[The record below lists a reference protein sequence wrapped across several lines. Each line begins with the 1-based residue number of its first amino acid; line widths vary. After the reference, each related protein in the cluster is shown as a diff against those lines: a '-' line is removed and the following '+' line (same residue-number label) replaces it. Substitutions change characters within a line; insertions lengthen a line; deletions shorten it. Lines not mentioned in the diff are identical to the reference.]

1 MMNTLKTEQ
10 YQEARDRLDT
20 LDSVFTL
27 SPSLINQWENGKL
40 CYSYLT
46 PSGGI
51 LAPID
56 IDTDK
61 AHFRELVNE
70 YETRTGNLVYLVIAD
85 NHLINLLYVSKAK
98 KGISKAKQAKIW
110 QKEFNNN
117 IFGWVNACVI
127 NPNNPTS
134 YVHEDI
140 FIGTCQGILGRIK

>member
-10 YQEARDRLDT
+10 YQQARDRLDT
-20 LDSVFTL
+20 LDTVFAL
-27 SPSLINQWENGKL
+27 SPSLTNQWENGKL

-61 AHFRELVNE
+61 AHYRELVNE
-70 YETRTGNLVYLVIAD
+70 YETRTGNLVYLVIAN

-98 KGISKAKQAKIW
+98 QGISKAKQAKIW

-117 IFGWVNACVI
+117 IFGWINACVI

-134 YVHEDI
+134 SVHEDI
-140 FIGTCQGILGRIK
+140 FIGICQGILGRIK

>member
-20 LDSVFTL
+20 LDTVFAL
-27 SPSLINQWENGKL
+27 SPSLTNQWENGKL

-61 AHFRELVNE
+61 AHYRELVNE
-70 YETRTGNLVYLVIAD
+70 YETRTGNLVYLVIAN
-85 NHLINLLYVSKAK
+85 NHLINLLYVSKPK
-98 KGISKAKQAKIW
+98 QGISKAKQAKIW

-117 IFGWVNACVI
+117 IFGWINACVI

-134 YVHEDI
+134 SVHKDI
-140 FIGTCQGILGRIK
+140 FIGICQGILGRIK

>member
-46 PSGGI
+46 P
-51 LAPID
+51 ID

-85 NHLINLLYVSKAK
+85 NHLINLLYVSKAE

-134 YVHEDI
+134 YVHEAI

>member
-1 MMNTLKTEQ
+1 MNTLKTEQ

-20 LDSVFTL
+20 LDTVFAL
-27 SPSLINQWENGKL
+27 SPSLTNQWENGKL

-46 PSGGI
+46 PSGGV

-61 AHFRELVNE
+61 AHYRELVNE
-70 YETRTGNLVYLVIAD
+70 YETRTGNLVYLVIAN
-85 NHLINLLYVSKAK
+85 NHLINLLYVSKAEQ
-98 KGISKAKQAKIW
+98 GISKAKKAKLW

-117 IFGWVNACVI
+117 IFGWINACVI

-134 YVHEDI
+134 SVHEDI
-140 FIGTCQGILGRIK
+140 FIGICQGILGRIK

>member
-1 MMNTLKTEQ
+1 MNTLKTEQ

-20 LDSVFTL
+20 LDTVFAL
-27 SPSLINQWENGKL
+27 SPSLTNQWENGKL

-61 AHFRELVNE
+61 AHYRELVNE
-70 YETRTGNLVYLVIAD
+70 YETRTGNLVYLVIAN
-85 NHLINLLYVSKAK
+85 NHLINLLYVSKPK
-98 KGISKAKQAKIW
+98 QGISKAKQAKIW

-117 IFGWVNACVI
+117 IFGWINACVI

-134 YVHEDI
+134 SVHKDI
-140 FIGTCQGILGRIK
+140 FIGICQGILGRIK

>member
-20 LDSVFTL
+20 LDTVFAL
-27 SPSLINQWENGKL
+27 SPSLTNQWENGKL

-46 PSGGI
+46 PSGGM

-70 YETRTGNLVYLVIAD
+70 YETRTGNLVYLVIA
-85 NHLINLLYVSKAK
+85 NSHLINLLYVSKAK
-98 KGISKAKQAKIW
+98 EISKAKQAKIW

-117 IFGWVNACVI
+117 IFGWINACVI

-134 YVHEDI
+134 SVHEDI
-140 FIGTCQGILGRIK
+140 FIGICQGVLGRIK

>member
-10 YQEARDRLDT
+10 YQEARDRLGT
-20 LDSVFTL
+20 LDTVFTL

-85 NHLINLLYVSKAK
+85 NHLINLLYVSKEE

>member
-20 LDSVFTL
+20 LDTVFAL
-27 SPSLINQWENGKL
+27 SPSLTNQWENGKL

-61 AHFRELVNE
+61 AHYRELVNE
-70 YETRTGNLVYLVIAD
+70 YETRTGKS
-85 NHLINLLYVSKAK
+85 VSV
-98 KGISKAKQAKIW
+98 
-110 QKEFNNN
+110 
-117 IFGWVNACVI
+117 FG
-127 NPNNPTS
+127 
-134 YVHEDI
+134 
-140 FIGTCQGILGRIK
+140 RK

>member
-1 MMNTLKTEQ
+1 MNTLKTEQ

-20 LDSVFTL
+20 LDTVFAL
-27 SPSLINQWENGKL
+27 SPSLTNQWENGKL

-61 AHFRELVNE
+61 AHYRELVNE
-70 YETRTGNLVYLVIAD
+70 YETRTGNLVYLVIAN

-98 KGISKAKQAKIW
+98 QGISKAKQAKIW
-110 QKEFNNN
+110 Q
-117 IFGWVNACVI
+117 
-127 NPNNPTS
+127 
-134 YVHEDI
+134 
-140 FIGTCQGILGRIK
+140 

>member
-20 LDSVFTL
+20 LDTVFAL
-27 SPSLINQWENGKL
+27 SPSLTNQWENGKL

-46 PSGGI
+46 PSGGV

-61 AHFRELVNE
+61 AHYRELVNE
-70 YETRTGNLVYLVIAD
+70 YETRTGNLVYLVIAN
-85 NHLINLLYVSKAK
+85 NHLINLLYVSKAEQ
-98 KGISKAKQAKIW
+98 GISKAKKAKLW

-117 IFGWVNACVI
+117 IFGWINACVI

-134 YVHEDI
+134 SVHEDI
-140 FIGTCQGILGRIK
+140 FIGICQGILGRIK

>member
-20 LDSVFTL
+20 LDTVFAL
-27 SPSLINQWENGKL
+27 SPSLTNQWENGKL

-46 PSGGI
+46 PSGGV

-61 AHFRELVNE
+61 AHYRELVNE
-70 YETRTGNLVYLVIAD
+70 YETRTGNLVYLVIAN
-85 NHLINLLYVSKAK
+85 NHLINLLYVSKAEQE
-98 KGISKAKQAKIW
+98 ISKAKQAKLW

-117 IFGWVNACVI
+117 IFGWINACVI

-134 YVHEDI
+134 SVHEDI
-140 FIGTCQGILGRIK
+140 FIGICQGILGRIK

>member
-20 LDSVFTL
+20 LDTVFAL
-27 SPSLINQWENGKL
+27 SPSLTNQWENGKL

-61 AHFRELVNE
+61 AHYRELVNE
-70 YETRTGNLVYLVIAD
+70 YETRTGNLVYLVIAN
-85 NHLINLLYVSKAK
+85 NHLINLLYV

-117 IFGWVNACVI
+117 IFGWINACVI

-134 YVHEDI
+134 SVHKDI
-140 FIGTCQGILGRIK
+140 FIGICQGILGRIK

>member
-1 MMNTLKTEQ
+1 MNTLKTEQ

-46 PSGGI
+46 P
-51 LAPID
+51 
-56 IDTDK
+56 
-61 AHFRELVNE
+61 
-70 YETRTGNLVYLVIAD
+70 AD
-85 NHLINLLYVSKAK
+85 NHLINLLYVSKAE

>member
-20 LDSVFTL
+20 LDTVFAL
-27 SPSLINQWENGKL
+27 SPSLTNQWENGKL

-46 PSGGI
+46 PSGGV

-61 AHFRELVNE
+61 AHYRELVNE
-70 YETRTGNLVYLVIAD
+70 YETRTGNLVYLVIAN
-85 NHLINLLYVSKAK
+85 NHLINLLYVSKAEQ
-98 KGISKAKQAKIW
+98 GISKAKKAKLW

-117 IFGWVNACVI
+117 IFGWINACVI

-134 YVHEDI
+134 SVHEDI
-140 FIGTCQGILGRIK
+140 LIGICQGILGRIK

>member
-85 NHLINLLYVSKAK
+85 NHLINLLYVSKAE
-98 KGISKAKQAKIW
+98 KGISKAKQDLAK
-110 QKEFNNN
+110 
-117 IFGWVNACVI
+117 GV
-127 NPNNPTS
+127 
-134 YVHEDI
+134 
-140 FIGTCQGILGRIK
+140 

>member
-1 MMNTLKTEQ
+1 MNKGVSHMIATINKNDLVALGSVSYTH
-10 YQEARDRLDT
+10 LD
-20 LDSVFTL
+20 VYKR
-27 SPSLINQWENGKL
+27 Q
-40 CYSYLT
+40 
-46 PSGGI
+46 
-51 LAPID
+51 
-56 IDTDK
+56 
-61 AHFRELVNE
+61 VNE

-85 NHLINLLYVSKAK
+85 NHLINLLYVSKAE
-98 KGISKAKQAKIW
+98 KGISKVKQAKIW

>member
-46 PSGGI
+46 PSDGI

-85 NHLINLLYVSKAK
+85 NHLINLLYVSKAE

>member
-85 NHLINLLYVSKAK
+85 NHLINLLYVSKAE
-98 KGISKAKQAKIW
+98 KGIS
-110 QKEFNNN
+110 KEFNNN